1 MRRAPLFA
9 LAAAALCGDA
19 ALAASADAGYP
30 TRPIR
35 LVVPFAPGGTP
46 DIQARLLA
54 EPLRDRLGKAVVVDN
69 RVGANG
75 IIGMEIAARAP
86 ADGYTLIIGTV
97 GNWAVHPHLSK
108 LAYDVVRD
116 FAPVIHVAT
125 SPGVLVVNPSIGV
138 NSVKDLVAM
147 AKQHPG
153 KLNYGSA
160 GIGGF
165 GHVCAALF
173 EVMTQTRMT
182 HVPYKSTVT
191 AMTEIVT
198 GQIQVLFN
206 STVQTM
212 PHIKSGRLR
221 GLATTGASR
230 AAVLPDLPT
239 IAEAGVPGYENSTWS
254 AIAAPAG
261 TPQPIVRRLN
271 SEFARI
277 LKLPEIQE
285 RYAASGSTI
294 TGGPPE
300 EMRAILKTELA
311 KYGKLVKEAGI
322 TTEAK
327 P

>member
-1 MRRAPLFA
+1 
-9 LAAAALCGDA
+9 
-19 ALAASADAGYP
+19 
-30 TRPIR
+30 
-35 LVVPFAPGGTP
+35 
-46 DIQARLLA
+46 
-54 EPLRDRLGKAVVVDN
+54 
-69 RVGANG
+69 
-75 IIGMEIAARAP
+75 
-86 ADGYTLIIGTV
+86 
-97 GNWAVHPHLSK
+97 
-108 LAYDVVRD
+108 
-116 FAPVIHVAT
+116 
-125 SPGVLVVNPSIGV
+125 
-138 NSVKDLVAM
+138 
-147 AKQHPG
+147 
-153 KLNYGSA
+153 
-160 GIGGF
+160 
-165 GHVCAALF
+165 VCAALF

-191 AMTEIVT
+191 AMAEIVT

-322 TTEAK
+322 TTEGK